1 MTTTTL
7 KNGTANKSNSPL
19 KKEEATKTESKV
31 LTVAQPKKEDVKT
44 SEVEEKAKQ
53 ISNLVNPSAKARIS
67 RAETF
72 GILAEKHKTASTR
85 YDDLTNFMASNDGTS
100 AQMKFSADNNY
111 SFTVKN
117 PMVVSEI
124 LLLIET
130 KLAQILA
137 ETEKEVLDF
146 RI

>member
-1 MTTTTL
+1 MSTTTA
-7 KNGTANKSNSPL
+7 KNGTAKKSNSPL
-19 KKEEATKTESKV
+19 KKDEATKTENKV
-31 LTVAQPKKEDVKT
+31 LAIAGPQKEQTKT
-44 SEVEEKAKQ
+44 AEIEEKAKA
-53 ISNLVNPSAKARIS
+53 ISTIVNPSAKARIN

-72 GILAEKHKTASTR
+72 LILAEKHNIASSR
-85 YDDLTNFMASNDGTS
+85 YDDLTNFMASNDGTN
-100 AQMKFSADNNY
+100 AQMRFSADNNY

-117 PMVVSEI
+117 PAVVGEI
-124 LLLIET
+124 LLVIES

>member
-1 MTTTTL
+1 MKTTSV
-7 KNGTANKSNSPL
+7 KNGVAKKSNNPSQ
-19 KKEEATKTESKV
+19 KEESTKAENKVLAIAGPKTES
-31 LTVAQPKKEDVKT
+31 PKA
-44 SEVEEKAKQ
+44 SEVKEKAKQ
-53 ISNLVNPSAKARIS
+53 IQSIVNPSAKARIS

-72 GILAEKHKTASTR
+72 GILAEKHKNASDR

-100 AQMKFSADNNY
+100 GQMRFSADNNY

-117 PMVVSEI
+117 PAVVSEI
-124 LLLIET
+124 LLVIES

-137 ETEKEVLDF
+137 DTESEVLEF

>member
-1 MTTTTL
+1 MSTTTA
-7 KNGTANKSNSPL
+7 KNGTAKKSNSPL
-19 KKEEATKTESKV
+19 KKDEATKTENKV
-31 LTVAQPKKEDVKT
+31 LAIAKPQ
-44 SEVEEKAKQ
+44 VEETKKAEIEEKTKSMSDLL
-53 ISNLVNPSAKARIS
+53 IPSAKARIS

-72 GILAEKHKTASTR
+72 GILADKHKKASNR
-85 YDDLTNFMASNDGTS
+85 YDDLTNFMASNDGTN
-100 AQMKFSADNNY
+100 AQMRFSADNNY

-117 PMVVSEI
+117 PAVVQEI
-124 LLLIET
+124 LIVIES